1 MNKEEQ
7 LMVGLLL
14 MNYKKQ
20 DIAKIMGVTKNTIT
34 NRLNAL
40 RNKLRY
46 HFEKIGI
53 FYYNI

>member
-1 MNKEEQ
+1 
-7 LMVGLLL
+7 MVGLML
-14 MNYKKQ
+14 MDYKKQ

-34 NRLNAL
+34 NRLNSL